1 MNNNFNKFAFND
13 AMILD
18 KIQEILE
25 GKNIDELELTEEELK
40 MIRFQ
45 LEENLSSE
53 ELNESSALVASS
65 IEELDVLPN
74 EDIKEYIKRLIKYLN
89 NTNLKC
95 IIGEFKGIEFEVF
108 NDSTVD
114 DVFNDYY
121 SKYDQAY
128 GISQMLSDLDLLKE
142 QKATRRYFKYRLV
155 AFLMCYNL

>member
-13 AMILD
+13 GMILD

-25 GKNIDELELTEEELK
+25 GKNIDELELNEEELK
-40 MIRFQ
+40 MIKSQ

-121 SKYDQAY
+121 SKYDEAY
-128 GISQMLSDLDLLKE
+128 GISQMLSDLDLLK
-142 QKATRRYFKYRLV
+142 
-155 AFLMCYNL
+155 

>member
-121 SKYDQAY
+121 SKYDEAY
-128 GISQMLSDLDLLKE
+128 GISQMLSDLDLIK
-142 QKATRRYFKYRLV
+142 
-155 AFLMCYNL
+155 

>member
-95 IIGEFKGIEFEVF
+95 IIGKFKGIEFEVF

-128 GISQMLSDLDLLKE
+128 GISQMLSDLDLLK
-142 QKATRRYFKYRLV
+142 
-155 AFLMCYNL
+155 

>member
-40 MIRFQ
+40 MIKSQ

-74 EDIKEYIKRLIKYLN
+74 EDIKEYIKRLIIYLN

-128 GISQMLSDLDLLKE
+128 GISQMLSDLDLLK
-142 QKATRRYFKYRLV
+142 
-155 AFLMCYNL
+155 

>member
-25 GKNIDELELTEEELK
+25 EKNIDELELTEEELK
-40 MIRFQ
+40 MIKSQ
-45 LEENLSSE
+45 LEENISSE

-65 IEELDVLPN
+65 IEGLDVLPN

-128 GISQMLSDLDLLKE
+128 GISQMLSDLDLLK
-142 QKATRRYFKYRLV
+142 
-155 AFLMCYNL
+155 

>member
-40 MIRFQ
+40 MIKSQ

-65 IEELDVLPN
+65 IEGLDVLPN

-128 GISQMLSDLDLLKE
+128 GISQMLSDLDLLK
-142 QKATRRYFKYRLV
+142 
-155 AFLMCYNL
+155 

>member
-40 MIRFQ
+40 MIKSQ

-65 IEELDVLPN
+65 IEGLDALPN

-121 SKYDQAY
+121 SKYDEAY
-128 GISQMLSDLDLLKE
+128 GISQMLSDLDLLK
-142 QKATRRYFKYRLV
+142 
-155 AFLMCYNL
+155 

>member
-25 GKNIDELELTEEELK
+25 GKNIDESELTEEELK
-40 MIRFQ
+40 MIKSQ

-128 GISQMLSDLDLLKE
+128 GISQMLSDLDLLK
-142 QKATRRYFKYRLV
+142 
-155 AFLMCYNL
+155 

>member
-40 MIRFQ
+40 MIKSQ
-45 LEENLSSE
+45 LEENISSE

-65 IEELDVLPN
+65 IEGLDVLPN

-108 NDSTVD
+108 NDSTVV

-128 GISQMLSDLDLLKE
+128 GISQMLSDLDLLK
-142 QKATRRYFKYRLV
+142 
-155 AFLMCYNL
+155 

>member
-25 GKNIDELELTEEELK
+25 WKNIDELELTEEEVK
-40 MIRFQ
+40 MIKSQ

-95 IIGEFKGIEFEVF
+95 IIGKFKGIEFEVF
-108 NDSTVD
+108 NDSDVD

-128 GISQMLSDLDLLKE
+128 GISQMLSDLDLLK
-142 QKATRRYFKYRLV
+142 
-155 AFLMCYNL
+155 

>member
-40 MIRFQ
+40 MIKSQ
-45 LEENLSSE
+45 LEDNLSSE

-121 SKYDQAY
+121 SKYDEAY
-128 GISQMLSDLDLLKE
+128 GISQMLSDLDLLK
-142 QKATRRYFKYRLV
+142 
-155 AFLMCYNL
+155 

>member
-25 GKNIDELELTEEELK
+25 RKNIDELELTEEELK
-40 MIRFQ
+40 MIKSQ

-121 SKYDQAY
+121 SKYDEAY
-128 GISQMLSDLDLLKE
+128 GISQMLSDLDLLK
-142 QKATRRYFKYRLV
+142 
-155 AFLMCYNL
+155 

>member
-25 GKNIDELELTEEELK
+25 WKNIDELELTEEELK

-65 IEELDVLPN
+65 IEGLDVLPN

-108 NDSTVD
+108 NDSDVD

-128 GISQMLSDLDLLKE
+128 GISQMLSDLDLLK
-142 QKATRRYFKYRLV
+142 
-155 AFLMCYNL
+155 

>member
-40 MIRFQ
+40 MIKSQ

-65 IEELDVLPN
+65 IEGLDVLPN

-89 NTNLKC
+89 STNLKC

-128 GISQMLSDLDLLKE
+128 GISQMLSDLDLLK
-142 QKATRRYFKYRLV
+142 
-155 AFLMCYNL
+155 

>member
-25 GKNIDELELTEEELK
+25 GKNIDELELNEEELK
-40 MIRFQ
+40 MIKSQ

-65 IEELDVLPN
+65 IEGLDVLPN

-121 SKYDQAY
+121 SKYDEAY
-128 GISQMLSDLDLLKE
+128 GISQMLSDLDLLK
-142 QKATRRYFKYRLV
+142 
-155 AFLMCYNL
+155 

>member
-40 MIRFQ
+40 MIKSQ

-65 IEELDVLPN
+65 IEGLDVLPN

-89 NTNLKC
+89 NTNLTC

-108 NDSTVD
+108 NDSDVD

-128 GISQMLSDLDLLKE
+128 GISQMLSDLDLLK
-142 QKATRRYFKYRLV
+142 
-155 AFLMCYNL
+155 

>member
-1 MNNNFNKFAFND
+1 MNNNFIKFAFND

-40 MIRFQ
+40 MIKSQ

-128 GISQMLSDLDLLKE
+128 GISQMLSDLDLLK
-142 QKATRRYFKYRLV
+142 
-155 AFLMCYNL
+155 

>member
-1 MNNNFNKFAFND
+1 MNNNCNKFAFND

-40 MIRFQ
+40 MIKSQ
-45 LEENLSSE
+45 LEENLSYE

-121 SKYDQAY
+121 SKYDEAY
-128 GISQMLSDLDLLKE
+128 GISQMLSDLDLLK
-142 QKATRRYFKYRLV
+142 
-155 AFLMCYNL
+155 

>member
-40 MIRFQ
+40 MIKSQ

-89 NTNLKC
+89 STNLKC

-108 NDSTVD
+108 NDSDVD

-128 GISQMLSDLDLLKE
+128 GISQMLSDLDLLK
-142 QKATRRYFKYRLV
+142 
-155 AFLMCYNL
+155 

>member
-18 KIQEILE
+18 KVQEILE
-25 GKNIDELELTEEELK
+25 GKNIDELELNEEELK
-40 MIRFQ
+40 MIKSQ

-108 NDSTVD
+108 NDLTVD

-121 SKYDQAY
+121 SKYDEAY
-128 GISQMLSDLDLLKE
+128 GISQMLSDLDLLK
-142 QKATRRYFKYRLV
+142 
-155 AFLMCYNL
+155 

>member
-18 KIQEILE
+18 KVQEILE
-25 GKNIDELELTEEELK
+25 GKNIDELELNEEELK
-40 MIRFQ
+40 MIKSQ

-65 IEELDVLPN
+65 IEGLDVLPN

-121 SKYDQAY
+121 SKYDEAY
-128 GISQMLSDLDLLKE
+128 GISQMLSDLDLLK
-142 QKATRRYFKYRLV
+142 
-155 AFLMCYNL
+155 

>member
-25 GKNIDELELTEEELK
+25 WKNIDELELTEEELK
-40 MIRFQ
+40 MIKSQ

-121 SKYDQAY
+121 SKYDEAY
-128 GISQMLSDLDLLKE
+128 GISQMLSDLDLLK
-142 QKATRRYFKYRLV
+142 
-155 AFLMCYNL
+155 

>member
-25 GKNIDELELTEEELK
+25 GKNIDELELTEEELE
-40 MIRFQ
+40 MIKSQ

-65 IEELDVLPN
+65 IEGLDVLPN

-121 SKYDQAY
+121 SKYDQVY
-128 GISQMLSDLDLLKE
+128 GISQMLSDLDLLK
-142 QKATRRYFKYRLV
+142 
-155 AFLMCYNL
+155 

>member
-40 MIRFQ
+40 MIKSQ

-128 GISQMLSDLDLLKE
+128 GISQILSDLDLLK
-142 QKATRRYFKYRLV
+142 
-155 AFLMCYNL
+155 

>member
-25 GKNIDELELTEEELK
+25 GKNIDELELTEEELE
-40 MIRFQ
+40 MIKSQ

-108 NDSTVD
+108 NDSDVD

-128 GISQMLSDLDLLKE
+128 GISQMLSDLDLLK
-142 QKATRRYFKYRLV
+142 
-155 AFLMCYNL
+155 

>member
-65 IEELDVLPN
+65 IEGLDVLPN

-128 GISQMLSDLDLLKE
+128 GISQMLSDLDLLK
-142 QKATRRYFKYRLV
+142 
-155 AFLMCYNL
+155 

>member
-65 IEELDVLPN
+65 IEGLDVLPN
-74 EDIKEYIKRLIKYLN
+74 EHIKEYIKRLIKYLN

-128 GISQMLSDLDLLKE
+128 GISQMLSDLDLLK
-142 QKATRRYFKYRLV
+142 
-155 AFLMCYNL
+155 

>member
-40 MIRFQ
+40 MIKSQ

-65 IEELDVLPN
+65 IEELEVLPN

-108 NDSTVD
+108 NDSDVD

-128 GISQMLSDLDLLKE
+128 GISQMLSDLDLLK
-142 QKATRRYFKYRLV
+142 
-155 AFLMCYNL
+155 

>member
-40 MIRFQ
+40 MIKSQ

-108 NDSTVD
+108 NDSDVD

-128 GISQMLSDLDLLKE
+128 GISQILSDLDLLK
-142 QKATRRYFKYRLV
+142 
-155 AFLMCYNL
+155 

>member
-40 MIRFQ
+40 MIKSQ

-65 IEELDVLPN
+65 IEGLDVLPN

-121 SKYDQAY
+121 SKYDEAY
-128 GISQMLSDLDLLKE
+128 GISQMLSDLDLLK
-142 QKATRRYFKYRLV
+142 
-155 AFLMCYNL
+155 

>member
-40 MIRFQ
+40 MIKSQ

-121 SKYDQAY
+121 STYDEAY
-128 GISQMLSDLDLLKE
+128 GISQMLSDLDLLK
-142 QKATRRYFKYRLV
+142 
-155 AFLMCYNL
+155 

>member
-40 MIRFQ
+40 MIKSQ

-108 NDSTVD
+108 NDSDVD

-121 SKYDQAY
+121 SKYDEAY
-128 GISQMLSDLDLLKE
+128 GISQMLSDLDLLK
-142 QKATRRYFKYRLV
+142 
-155 AFLMCYNL
+155 

>member
-40 MIRFQ
+40 MIKSQ
-45 LEENLSSE
+45 LEENISSE

-65 IEELDVLPN
+65 IEGLDVLPN

-108 NDSTVD
+108 NDSDVD

-128 GISQMLSDLDLLKE
+128 GISQMLSDLDLLK
-142 QKATRRYFKYRLV
+142 
-155 AFLMCYNL
+155 

>member
-40 MIRFQ
+40 MIKSQ

-89 NTNLKC
+89 KTNLKC

-128 GISQMLSDLDLLKE
+128 GISQMLSDLDLLK
-142 QKATRRYFKYRLV
+142 
-155 AFLMCYNL
+155 

>member
-40 MIRFQ
+40 MIKFQ

-65 IEELDVLPN
+65 IEGLDVLPN

-128 GISQMLSDLDLLKE
+128 GISQMLSDLDLLK
-142 QKATRRYFKYRLV
+142 
-155 AFLMCYNL
+155 

>member
-40 MIRFQ
+40 MIKSQ
-45 LEENLSSE
+45 LEENISSE

-65 IEELDVLPN
+65 IEGLDVLPN

-121 SKYDQAY
+121 SKYDEAY
-128 GISQMLSDLDLLKE
+128 GISKMLSDLDLLK
-142 QKATRRYFKYRLV
+142 
-155 AFLMCYNL
+155 

>member
-25 GKNIDELELTEEELK
+25 EKNIDELELTEEELK
-40 MIRFQ
+40 MIKSQ

-74 EDIKEYIKRLIKYLN
+74 EDINEYIKRLIKYLN

-95 IIGEFKGIEFEVF
+95 IIGKFKGIEFEVF
-108 NDSTVD
+108 NDSDVD

-128 GISQMLSDLDLLKE
+128 GISQMLSDLDLLK
-142 QKATRRYFKYRLV
+142 
-155 AFLMCYNL
+155 